1 MPSLHR
7 RCSWLSLLVMAL
19 PPPPPRFVLRGS
31 QSAVNTLHF
40 SCRSEADSPPL
51 LFSGSL
57 SGLIHVWNLQTRRV
71 DTTLDG
77 HAGQSVYWVKILEG
91 QHLLLSQGRD
101 LKLCLW
107 DLAEGRNAP
116 VDSLSL
122 DSVGFCK
129 GSVLTEGTQGC
140 WLLAVPG
147 KGMDEVQVLD
157 MPSKTSV
164 CTLKPEAGAKAGMPM
179 CLELWKPPS
188 GSGPLLLAGY
198 EDGSVILWNVSERR
212 MLSRLSCHKEPVMS
226 LDFDSGRAKGVSGS
240 SEKVLC
246 VWSLDEH
253 HSLKVCRTQELTN
266 PGIADVAIRP
276 DGKILAT
283 AGWDHRIRLFG
294 WKQLK
299 PLAVL
304 DYHSAAVHCV
314 AFSDPGRPGEQ
325 LLAGGSKD
333 QRISIWSVYS
343 QT

>member
-1 MPSLHR
+1 MVFNPLCNPFLLYGRVHPIHIHR

-179 CLELWKPPS
+179 CLELWK
-188 GSGPLLLAGY
+188 
-198 EDGSVILWNVSERR
+198 
-212 MLSRLSCHKEPVMS
+212 
-226 LDFDSGRAKGVSGS
+226 
-240 SEKVLC
+240 
-246 VWSLDEH
+246 
-253 HSLKVCRTQELTN
+253 VCRTQELTN

>member
-253 HSLKVCRTQELTN
+253 HSLKNASLINVTQ
-266 PGIADVAIRP
+266 ASV
-276 DGKILAT
+276 
-283 AGWDHRIRLFG
+283 
-294 WKQLK
+294 
-299 PLAVL
+299 
-304 DYHSAAVHCV
+304 SHCV
-314 AFSDPGRPGEQ
+314 SSLPAWYCLHTLWECRPTLETEG
-325 LLAGGSKD
+325 
-333 QRISIWSVYS
+333 I
-343 QT
+343 

>member
-1 MPSLHR
+1 MCRRLSLDVEKFQECTR
-7 RCSWLSLLVMAL
+7 LAVCQSLLFLPGRCSWISLPVMAL
-19 PPPPPRFVLRGS
+19 APPSPQFVLRGS

-40 SCRSEADSPPL
+40 SCRSKAHSPPL

-57 SGLIHVWNLQTRRV
+57 GGLIHVWNLETRRV

-77 HAGQSVYWVKILEG
+77 HAGQSVYWVKTLEG

-147 KGMDEVQVLD
+147 KDMDE
-157 MPSKTSV
+157 PASS
-164 CTLKPEAGAKAGMPM
+164 
-179 CLELWKPPS
+179 
-188 GSGPLLLAGY
+188 SGPLLLAGY
-198 EDGSVILWNVSERR
+198 EDGSVILWDVSERSV
-212 MLSRLSCHKEPVMS
+212 LSRLACHEEPVMS
-226 LDFDSGRAKGVSGS
+226 LDFDSGRARGVSGS

-246 VWSLDEH
+246 VWSLDEQQN
-253 HSLKVCRTQELTN
+253 LKVCRTQELTN

-333 QRISIWSVYS
+333 QRISVWSVYN

>member
-1 MPSLHR
+1 
-7 RCSWLSLLVMAL
+7 MAL
-19 PPPPPRFVLRGS
+19 PPPPPQFVLRGA
-31 QSAVNTLHF
+31 QAAVNSLHF
-40 SCRSEADSPPL
+40 SCRSQAQSPPL

-57 SGLIHVWNLQTRRV
+57 SGLVHVWNLHSRRV

-77 HAGQSVYWVKILEG
+77 HGGQSVYWVKTLG
-91 QHLLLSQGRD
+91 DQRLLLSQGRD
-101 LKLCLW
+101 LKLCFW

-116 VDSLSL
+116 VDSLAL

-129 GSVLTEGTQGC
+129 GSVLTEGAQEC

-147 KGMDEVQVLD
+147 RGMDEVRVLD

-179 CLELWKPPS
+179 CLELWQPATS
-188 GSGPLLLAGY
+188 SHPLLLAGY

-226 LDFDSGRAKGVSGS
+226 LDFDSRKAKGVSGS

-246 VWSLDEH
+246 VWGLDEQQN
-253 HSLKVCRTQELTN
+253 LKVCRTQELTN

-314 AFSDPGRPGEQ
+314 AFSDPGQPREQ

-333 QRISIWSVYS
+333 QRISVWSVYNQS
-343 QT
+343 

>member
-1 MPSLHR
+1 
-7 RCSWLSLLVMAL
+7 MAL
-19 PPPPPRFVLRGS
+19 PPPPPQFVLRGA

-40 SCRSEADSPPL
+40 SCSNKADGPPL

-57 SGLIHVWNLQTRRV
+57 SGLIHVWNLQTRRA
-71 DTTLDG
+71 DAILDG
-77 HAGQSVYWVKILEG
+77 HAGQSVYWVKTLG
-91 QHLLLSQGRD
+91 DQNLLLSQGRD

-129 GSVLTEGTQGC
+129 GSVLSEGTQGS

-164 CTLKPEAGAKAGMPM
+164 CTLKPAAGAKAGMPM
-179 CLELWKPPS
+179 CLELWKPACGPR
-188 GSGPLLLAGY
+188 PLLLAGY
-198 EDGSVILWNVSERR
+198 EDGSLMLWNVAERR
-212 MLSRLSCHKEPVMS
+212 ALSRLSCHQEPVMS
-226 LDFDSGRAKGVSGS
+226 LGFDPRKAKGLSGS
-240 SEKVLC
+240 SEKALR
-246 VWSLDEH
+246 VWSLDEQQN
-253 HSLKVCRTQELTN
+253 LKVCRTQELTN

-276 DGKILAT
+276 DGKIVAT

-314 AFSDPGRPGEQ
+314 AFSDPGRPSEQ

-333 QRISIWSVYS
+333 QRISVWSVYN
-343 QT
+343 QP

>member
-1 MPSLHR
+1 
-7 RCSWLSLLVMAL
+7 MAL
-19 PPPPPRFVLRGS
+19 PPPPPQFVLRGT
-31 QSAVNTLHF
+31 QSAVNSLHF
-40 SCRSEADSPPL
+40 SCRSQAQSPPL

-57 SGLIHVWNLQTRRV
+57 SGLVHVWNLHTRRV
-71 DTTLDG
+71 DATLDG
-77 HAGQSVYWVKILEG
+77 HGGQSVYWVKTLG
-91 QHLLLSQGRD
+91 DQRLLLSQGRD

-107 DLAEGRNAP
+107 DLAEGRRAP

-122 DSVGFCK
+122 DSVGFCQ
-129 GSVLTEGTQGC
+129 GSVLRGGAQEC

-147 KGMDEVQVLD
+147 RGTEE
-157 MPSKTSV
+157 PASS
-164 CTLKPEAGAKAGMPM
+164 
-179 CLELWKPPS
+179 S
-188 GSGPLLLAGY
+188 HPLLLAGY

-226 LDFDSGRAKGVSGS
+226 LDFDSRKAKGVSGS
-240 SEKVLC
+240 SEKALC
-246 VWSLDEH
+246 VWGLDEQQN
-253 HSLKVCRTQELTN
+253 LKVCRTQELTN
-266 PGIADVAIRP
+266 PGIADVVIRP

-314 AFSDPGRPGEQ
+314 AFSDPGQPREQ

-333 QRISIWSVYS
+333 QRISVWSVYNQS
-343 QT
+343 